1 MLGRDRNPVLAPT
14 HGVLMPEQ
22 QPPPMPQGALNAE
35 AVPAAQKDQPLPL
48 IRVLIPVVMVVAIA
62 AVMGLMVAS
71 GRQMSPMMLVFP
83 LMMLIGMV
91 AMFNPTEGKGDIDET
106 RRVYLRHLDALV
118 GRARTNAV
126 KQREPVSY
134 THLTLPTSDLV

>member
-71 GRQMSPMMLVFP
+71 GRQMSPMMLVF
-83 LMMLIGMV
+83 L
-91 AMFNPTEGKGDIDET
+91 
-106 RRVYLRHLDALV
+106 
-118 GRARTNAV
+118 
-126 KQREPVSY
+126 
-134 THLTLPTSDLV
+134 